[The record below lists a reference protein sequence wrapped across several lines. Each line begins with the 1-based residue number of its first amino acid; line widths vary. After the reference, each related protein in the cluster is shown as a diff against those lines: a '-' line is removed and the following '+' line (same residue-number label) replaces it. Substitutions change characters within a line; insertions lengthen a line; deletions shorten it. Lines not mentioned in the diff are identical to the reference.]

1 MLLAV
6 LVAGVAVPLALAE
19 TIDNVVVGQSGRNA
33 THGFSP
39 SLYVQVMVEK
49 EYTKASFDGDSGSWV
64 GPPYRSTTNPKL
76 GGTAKFG
83 WSVYFDKGISV
94 EQAMAKHFIHGWA
107 PFSAETVQI
116 LHVVGSTRVAQIKG
130 SYRLTKGP
138 GDANAQFEGVLSF
151 PLCRG
156 VVTSAR
162 FSLLEPYSITD
173 GLGGQFR
180 VIEQIGDKDALSWNR
195 DAAALAPAY
204 VALKG
209 FLPVAQVTATHPIAN
224 PLLITGVVKDCT
236 GARMPGAAVQV
247 GRTTVRVRANAR
259 GVYLLHVKKAGTYV
273 VVAQAGGG
281 TARSRPVHVT

>member
-64 GPPYRSTTNPKL
+64 GPQYRSTKNPKL
-76 GGTAKFG
+76 GGTAKAN

-94 EQAMAKHFIHGWA
+94 EQAMKKHFIHGWA
-107 PFSAETVQI
+107 PFSAATVQI
-116 LHVVGSTRVAQIKG
+116 PHVVGSTRVAQIKG
-130 SYRLTKGP
+130 GYLLTKGP
-138 GDANAQFEGVLSF
+138 GDANTQFEGVLSF

-162 FSLLEPYSITD
+162 FSLLEPFSIED

-180 VIEQIGDKDALSWNR
+180 VIEQIGDKDAMSWNR

-209 FLPVAQVTATHPIAN
+209 FLPVASVTAIPSN
-224 PLLITGVVKDCT
+224 GRVITGVVKDCT
-236 GARMPGAAVQV
+236 GARMPGAGVHV
-247 GRTTVRVRANAR
+247 GRRATVRANDR
-259 GVYLLHVKKAGTYV
+259 GFYFLRVNKAGTYV
-273 VVAQAGGG
+273 VVAHAGGG